1 MQGNP
6 GITSSSESPE
16 SEYVLDN
23 MLRRKVDPY
32 SGQRTNSFLWQTD
45 FLLGREMGSEVL
57 CKWHKLFQQVVL
69 SCQPY
74 HMKHLAVLN
83 LCLKN

>member
-6 GITSSSESPE
+6 GIASSSGAPE
-16 SEYVLDN
+16 SEYPLDK

-45 FLLGREMGSEVL
+45 FLLGREMIPKCSTNGINCSSKFHFKLSAISHEASGS
-57 CKWHKLFQQVVL
+57 
-69 SCQPY
+69 S
-74 HMKHLAVLN
+74 
-83 LCLKN
+83 